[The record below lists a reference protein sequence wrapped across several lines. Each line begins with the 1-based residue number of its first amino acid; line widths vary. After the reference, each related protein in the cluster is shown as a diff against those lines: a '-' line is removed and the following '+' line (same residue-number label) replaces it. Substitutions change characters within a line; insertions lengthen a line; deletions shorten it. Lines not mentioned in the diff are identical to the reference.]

1 MLGLDSHNF
10 DCGSHAPR
18 RNRIAG
24 NEPAAPDRDNKHVE
38 IADLVEHFQ
47 RDGALPGDDGRI
59 VVGMNEDALPFGN
72 DGVDAVLAFGQRFCA
87 WLPADI
93 AMTPRRRSSSL
104 NAESFTNAPRSL
116 NEFVTCRFSY
126 LTKTSAPVR
135 PESFGA
141 ASIGVRSAAPASIR
155 RAVSTSARVIVIDC
169 LRVPAQL
176 RSSHARS
183 GAARRA
189 ILPGAMIGSTG
200 RVRANQLSGNLAGDQ
215 PGRWRCRRRCLI
227 P

>member
-1 MLGLDSHNF
+1 
-10 DCGSHAPR
+10 
-18 RNRIAG
+18 
-24 NEPAAPDRDNKHVE
+24 
-38 IADLVEHFQ
+38 
-47 RDGALPGDDGRI
+47 
-59 VVGMNEDALPFGN
+59 MNEHASPFGN

-141 ASIGVRSAAPASIR
+141 ASIGVRSAAPASMR
-155 RAVSTSARVIVIDC
+155 RAVSTSARVIVIDR

-176 RSSHARS
+176 RSSQRAVGRAAQGVSWPTRFLPNGFRARQRRKELQAVARCALDEA
-183 GAARRA
+183 GRHPQLRGVLCIAAKA
-189 ILPGAMIGSTG
+189 GG
-200 RVRANQLSGNLAGDQ
+200 R
-215 PGRWRCRRRCLI
+215 C
-227 P
+227 